1 MNSINVEKLP
11 QGAKQ
16 ILSFE
21 ITDGYKSAM
30 MQRKKRPREHERD
43 NLKRVCGK
51 EIRTK
56 AEIDHDSAEEDLVK
70 IKEMPK
76 EQIPIA

>member
-1 MNSINVEKLP
+1 
-11 QGAKQ
+11 
-16 ILSFE
+16 
-21 ITDGYKSAM
+21 
-30 MQRKKRPREHERD
+30 MQRKRPKEALKD

-70 IKEMPK
+70 IKEKPK

>member
-1 MNSINVEKLP
+1 
-11 QGAKQ
+11 
-16 ILSFE
+16 
-21 ITDGYKSAM
+21 M
-30 MQRKKRPREHERD
+30 MQRKKRPRENERD

-70 IKEMPK
+70 IKGMPK

>member
-1 MNSINVEKLP
+1 MLMNTINVDKLP

-16 ILSFE
+16 IVNYE
-21 ITDGYKSAM
+21 VTDVYKSVLLK
-30 MQRKKRPREHERD
+30 RKRPKEGGTHNLTRE
-43 NLKRVCGK
+43 CGM

-70 IKEMPK
+70 IKETPK
-76 EQIPIA
+76 E